1 MGTGLSL
8 PKNILEENIQFCL
21 SSSPEFL
28 LQFSDVFYRIPVTV
42 KTPGEFLIYVLLKTH
57 KF

>member
-8 PKNILEENIQFCL
+8 AKNILEESILTCL

-28 LQFSDVFYRIPVTV
+28 LQFSDVFHSIPVTV
-42 KTPGEFLIYVLLKTH
+42 KTPGEFLT
-57 KF
+57 